1 MIKAETKDNGK
12 VRTLIRGESYSV
24 LQEFFSIVDQVTKL
38 CMHSCE
44 TGDREELAE
53 TLKEEIDK
61 TFAKAIWG
69 D

>member
-1 MIKAETKDNGK
+1 MIKAEAKDNGK
-12 VRTLIRGESYSV
+12 VCTLIRGESYSV

-53 TLKEEIDK
+53 TLK
-61 TFAKAIWG
+61 
-69 D
+69 